1 MTHPDI
7 DMAAAT
13 AAARDILRDQ
23 VDRIEQARA
32 SQPARLAAA
41 RTEAD
46 EAREQ
51 SLLIEPWS
59 EQLSALRAHTR
70 DGQPT
75 AQTLPLPN
83 VIAKEMFGARLAF
96 DLLDAGTDDDR
107 RADILSQTFAMC
119 GGDTG
124 QTMLLMS
131 AALDTIAGIVE
142 PQLLDEIEQ
151 AGSNYDARVL
161 LADARGK
168 AWRGRIAGH
177 HLDPE
182 VGR

>member
-107 RADILSQTFAMC
+107 RADHD
-119 GGDTG
+119 GRE
-124 QTMLLMS
+124 S
-131 AALDTIAGIVE
+131 AHLAKA
-142 PQLLDEIEQ
+142 
-151 AGSNYDARVL
+151 ARAQFGELV
-161 LADARGK
+161 GVQP
-168 AWRGRIAGH
+168 AWRRTKA
-177 HLDPE
+177 DPRPH
-182 VGR
+182 G

>member
-75 AQTLPLPN
+75 PVNKGTGLVGYPAIADGGVQLVSLFNPL
-83 VIAKEMFGARLAF
+83 IAIGRRIKVESIFTRANGEWTVSQLQHELDSETVGGKWFTNISGRHFDFKEEGS
-96 DLLDAGTDDDR
+96 TN
-107 RADILSQTFAMC
+107 
-119 GGDTG
+119 GG
-124 QTMLLMS
+124 
-131 AALDTIAGIVE
+131 
-142 PQLLDEIEQ
+142 
-151 AGSNYDARVL
+151 
-161 LADARGK
+161 
-168 AWRGRIAGH
+168 
-177 HLDPE
+177 
-182 VGR
+182 